1 MNFDEQDYRI
11 WKNENFVIEST
22 ITISLW
28 DEILINDFHEKIN
41 KVLDEIYSRIG
52 LISNNT
58 KSLISISFSNDKNV
72 IDLNNRFR
80 KKKSATNVLTFPSNY
95 KINNTL
101 FIGDII
107 FSIETISREAKRDN
121 KSINNHLIHL
131 FIHGVLHLLGYD
143 HRTEE
148 EAKKMENLEIQILE
162 KLKIDNPYKWIN
174 YIRNIKIKAMKINL
188 PSFFK
193 KTKDITD
200 KNLDQELEQFV
211 AKRINAD
218 DSNGKALSHENE
230 LLKNLAGLRGITA
243 SDVMVPRVDIVSVA
257 MSDDF
262 DKIVKQLIK
271 TNHSR
276 VPVRNES
283 LDDIVGILHIK
294 DVLANLFLKEKQD
307 FKTLLKKPIF
317 VSPSISLLD
326 LLYEMRV
333 KRRHLA
339 LVVDEYGGTDGLVTI
354 EDLVEELVG
363 DIEDEHDLSSE
374 CRLEKMKDGSI
385 IVEARI
391 TVDLLEGLLSSIR
404 KEDLNDE
411 IETLG
416 GFIISITGRVPVKGE
431 VIRYSPSGLKFE
443 ILEADPRK
451 VILVKI
457 IGLKNSSTLKRLTL

>member
-1 MNFDEQDYRI
+1 
-11 WKNENFVIEST
+11 
-22 ITISLW
+22 
-28 DEILINDFHEKIN
+28 
-41 KVLDEIYSRIG
+41 
-52 LISNNT
+52 
-58 KSLISISFSNDKNV
+58 
-72 IDLNNRFR
+72 
-80 KKKSATNVLTFPSNY
+80 
-95 KINNTL
+95 
-101 FIGDII
+101 
-107 FSIETISREAKRDN
+107 
-121 KSINNHLIHL
+121 
-131 FIHGVLHLLGYD
+131 
-143 HRTEE
+143 
-148 EAKKMENLEIQILE
+148 
-162 KLKIDNPYKWIN
+162 
-174 YIRNIKIKAMKINL
+174 MKINF
-188 PSFFK
+188 PGFFK
-193 KTKDITD
+193 KTKYITN

-218 DSNGKALSHENE
+218 DSNGKPLSHENE

-257 MSDDF
+257 MSDNF
-262 DKIVKQLIK
+262 DEIVKQLIK

-283 LDDIVGILHIK
+283 LDDIVGIIHIK

-307 FKTLLKKPIF
+307 IKTLLKKPIF

-333 KRRHLA
+333 KKRHLA
-339 LVVDEYGGTDGLVTI
+339 LVVDEYGGIDGLVTI

-363 DIEDEHDLSSE
+363 EIEDEHDLSSE
-374 CRLEKMKDGSI
+374 CRLEKMQDGSI

-391 TVDLLEGLLSSIR
+391 TVDLLDGFLSSI
-404 KEDLNDE
+404 KTEDLNDE

-431 VIRYSPSGLKFE
+431 VISYSPSSLKFE

-457 IGLKNSSTLKRLTL
+457 IGLNTYHLLKD

>member
-1 MNFDEQDYRI
+1 M
-11 WKNENFVIEST
+11 K
-22 ITISLW
+22 
-28 DEILINDFHEKIN
+28 
-41 KVLDEIYSRIG
+41 
-52 LISNNT
+52 
-58 KSLISISFSNDKNV
+58 ISF
-72 IDLNNRFR
+72 
-80 KKKSATNVLTFPSNY
+80 
-95 KINNTL
+95 
-101 FIGDII
+101 
-107 FSIETISREAKRDN
+107 
-121 KSINNHLIHL
+121 
-131 FIHGVLHLLGYD
+131 
-143 HRTEE
+143 
-148 EAKKMENLEIQILE
+148 
-162 KLKIDNPYKWIN
+162 
-174 YIRNIKIKAMKINL
+174 

-193 KTKDITD
+193 KTKSNNKD
-200 KNLDQELEQFV
+200 KNLDKELEQFV

-218 DSNGKALSHENE
+218 DSNGKKLSHENE
-230 LLKNLAGLRGITA
+230 LLKNLAGLKGITA
-243 SDVMVPRVDIVSVA
+243 SDVMVPRIDIVSVA

-262 DKIVKQLIK
+262 DEIVKQLIK

-276 VPVRNES
+276 VPVRSES

-307 FKTLLKKPIF
+307 ITTLLKKPIF

-339 LVVDEYGGTDGLVTI
+339 LVVDEYGGIDGLVTI

-374 CRLEKMKDGSI
+374 CRLEKVEDGSI

-391 TVDLLEGLLSSIR
+391 TIDLLEGFISSIR

-411 IETLG
+411 IDTLG
-416 GFIISITGRVPVKGE
+416 GFIISIAGRVPVKSE
-431 VIRYSPSGLKFE
+431 VISYSPSGLKFE

-457 IGLKNSSTLKRLTL
+457 IGLNNMTSLDKFNL

>member
-1 MNFDEQDYRI
+1 
-11 WKNENFVIEST
+11 
-22 ITISLW
+22 
-28 DEILINDFHEKIN
+28 
-41 KVLDEIYSRIG
+41 
-52 LISNNT
+52 
-58 KSLISISFSNDKNV
+58 
-72 IDLNNRFR
+72 
-80 KKKSATNVLTFPSNY
+80 
-95 KINNTL
+95 
-101 FIGDII
+101 
-107 FSIETISREAKRDN
+107 
-121 KSINNHLIHL
+121 
-131 FIHGVLHLLGYD
+131 
-143 HRTEE
+143 
-148 EAKKMENLEIQILE
+148 
-162 KLKIDNPYKWIN
+162 
-174 YIRNIKIKAMKINL
+174 MKINL

-218 DSNGKALSHENE
+218 DSNGKSLSHENE

-262 DKIVKQLIK
+262 DEIVKQLIK

-283 LDDIVGILHIK
+283 LDDIAGILHIK
-294 DVLANLFLKEKQD
+294 DVLANLFLKEKQEIR
-307 FKTLLKKPIF
+307 TLLKKPIF

-333 KRRHLA
+333 KKRHLA
-339 LVVDEYGGTDGLVTI
+339 LVVDEYGGIDGLVTI

-363 DIEDEHDLSSE
+363 EIEDEHDLSSE
-374 CRLEKMKDGSI
+374 CRLDKMQDGSI
-385 IVEARI
+385 VVEARI
-391 TVDLLEGLLSSIR
+391 TVDLLDGFLSSIR

-416 GFIISITGRVPVKGE
+416 GFIISIAGRVPVKGE
-431 VIRYSPSGLKFE
+431 VISYSPSNLKFE

-457 IGLKNSSTLKRLTL
+457 MGLKT

>member
-1 MNFDEQDYRI
+1 M
-11 WKNENFVIEST
+11 K
-22 ITISLW
+22 
-28 DEILINDFHEKIN
+28 
-41 KVLDEIYSRIG
+41 
-52 LISNNT
+52 
-58 KSLISISFSNDKNV
+58 ISF
-72 IDLNNRFR
+72 
-80 KKKSATNVLTFPSNY
+80 
-95 KINNTL
+95 
-101 FIGDII
+101 
-107 FSIETISREAKRDN
+107 
-121 KSINNHLIHL
+121 
-131 FIHGVLHLLGYD
+131 
-143 HRTEE
+143 
-148 EAKKMENLEIQILE
+148 
-162 KLKIDNPYKWIN
+162 
-174 YIRNIKIKAMKINL
+174 

-193 KTKDITD
+193 KTKNNNID
-200 KNLDQELEQFV
+200 KNLDKELEQFV

-218 DSNGKALSHENE
+218 GSNGKELSHENE

-243 SDVMVPRVDIVSVA
+243 SDVMVPRIDIVSVA

-262 DKIVKQLIK
+262 NEIVKQLIK

-307 FKTLLKKPIF
+307 IKALLKKPIF

-339 LVVDEYGGTDGLVTI
+339 LVVDEYGGIDGLVTI

-363 DIEDEHDLSSE
+363 EIEDEHDLSSE
-374 CRLEKMKDGSI
+374 CRLEKVEDGSM

-391 TVDLLEGLLSSIR
+391 TIDLIEGLISSIR
-404 KEDLNDE
+404 SEDLNNE
-411 IETLG
+411 IDTLG
-416 GFIISITGRVPVKGE
+416 GFIISIAGRVPVKGE

-457 IGLKNSSTLKRLTL
+457 IGLNHRTSPHKLKL

>member
-1 MNFDEQDYRI
+1 M
-11 WKNENFVIEST
+11 K
-22 ITISLW
+22 ISLP
-28 DEILINDFHEKIN
+28 D
-41 KVLDEIYSRIG
+41 
-52 LISNNT
+52 
-58 KSLISISFSNDKNV
+58 
-72 IDLNNRFR
+72 
-80 KKKSATNVLTFPSNY
+80 
-95 KINNTL
+95 
-101 FIGDII
+101 
-107 FSIETISREAKRDN
+107 
-121 KSINNHLIHL
+121 
-131 FIHGVLHLLGYD
+131 
-143 HRTEE
+143 
-148 EAKKMENLEIQILE
+148 
-162 KLKIDNPYKWIN
+162 
-174 YIRNIKIKAMKINL
+174 
-188 PSFFK
+188 FFK
-193 KTKDITD
+193 KTKYQNIE
-200 KNLDQELEQFV
+200 KNLDKELEQFV
-211 AKRINAD
+211 AKRINAED
-218 DSNGKALSHENE
+218 ANGKTLSHENE

-243 SDVMVPRVDIVSVA
+243 SDVMVPRVDIISVA

-262 DKIVKQLIK
+262 NQIVKQLIK

-307 FKTLLKKPIF
+307 IKTLLKKPIF

-339 LVVDEYGGTDGLVTI
+339 LVVDEYGGIDGLVTI

-363 DIEDEHDLSSE
+363 EIEDEHDLSSE
-374 CRLEKMKDGSI
+374 CRLEKMQDGSI

-391 TVDLLEGLLSSIR
+391 VIDLLDGFVSSIK

-416 GFIISITGRVPVKGE
+416 GFIISIAGRVPVKGE

-457 IGLKNSSTLKRLTL
+457 RGLKNIKSFNQLKL

>member
-1 MNFDEQDYRI
+1 
-11 WKNENFVIEST
+11 
-22 ITISLW
+22 
-28 DEILINDFHEKIN
+28 
-41 KVLDEIYSRIG
+41 
-52 LISNNT
+52 
-58 KSLISISFSNDKNV
+58 
-72 IDLNNRFR
+72 
-80 KKKSATNVLTFPSNY
+80 
-95 KINNTL
+95 
-101 FIGDII
+101 
-107 FSIETISREAKRDN
+107 
-121 KSINNHLIHL
+121 
-131 FIHGVLHLLGYD
+131 
-143 HRTEE
+143 
-148 EAKKMENLEIQILE
+148 
-162 KLKIDNPYKWIN
+162 
-174 YIRNIKIKAMKINL
+174 MKINF

-193 KTKDITD
+193 KTKYITN

-218 DSNGKALSHENE
+218 DSNGKPLSHENE

-257 MSDDF
+257 MSDNF
-262 DKIVKQLIK
+262 DEIVKQLIK

-307 FKTLLKKPIF
+307 IKTLLKKPIF

-333 KRRHLA
+333 KKRHLA
-339 LVVDEYGGTDGLVTI
+339 LVVDEYGGIDGLVTI

-363 DIEDEHDLSSE
+363 EIEDEHDLSSE
-374 CRLEKMKDGSI
+374 CRLEKMQDGSI

-391 TVDLLEGLLSSIR
+391 TVDLLDGFLSSIR
-404 KEDLNDE
+404 KEDLNNE

-416 GFIISITGRVPVKGE
+416 GFIISIAGRVPVKGE
-431 VIRYSPSGLKFE
+431 VISYSPSSLKFE

-457 IGLKNSSTLKRLTL
+457 IGLNTYHLLKD

>member
-1 MNFDEQDYRI
+1 
-11 WKNENFVIEST
+11 
-22 ITISLW
+22 
-28 DEILINDFHEKIN
+28 
-41 KVLDEIYSRIG
+41 
-52 LISNNT
+52 
-58 KSLISISFSNDKNV
+58 
-72 IDLNNRFR
+72 
-80 KKKSATNVLTFPSNY
+80 
-95 KINNTL
+95 
-101 FIGDII
+101 
-107 FSIETISREAKRDN
+107 
-121 KSINNHLIHL
+121 
-131 FIHGVLHLLGYD
+131 
-143 HRTEE
+143 
-148 EAKKMENLEIQILE
+148 
-162 KLKIDNPYKWIN
+162 
-174 YIRNIKIKAMKINL
+174 MKISL

-193 KTKDITD
+193 KINSNILN

-218 DSNGKALSHENE
+218 DSNGKKLSHENE

-262 DKIVKQLIK
+262 DEIVKQLIK

-294 DVLANLFLKEKQD
+294 DVLANLFLKEKQNI
-307 FKTLLKKPIF
+307 KSLLKKPIF

-326 LLYEMRV
+326 LLYEMRI

-339 LVVDEYGGTDGLVTI
+339 LIVDEYGGIDGLVTI

-363 DIEDEHDLSSE
+363 EIEDEHDLSLE
-374 CRLEKMKDGSI
+374 CRLEKMEDGSI

-391 TVDLLEGLLSSIR
+391 IIDLVEGFIQSIR
-404 KEDLNDE
+404 KEDLNEE

-416 GFIISITGRVPVKGE
+416 GFIVSIAGRVPVKGE
-431 VIRYSPSGLKFE
+431 VIKYSPSGLKFE

-451 VILVKI
+451 VILVKLT
-457 IGLKNSSTLKRLTL
+457 GLNNMSYLNKLEL

>member
-1 MNFDEQDYRI
+1 M
-11 WKNENFVIEST
+11 K
-22 ITISLW
+22 
-28 DEILINDFHEKIN
+28 
-41 KVLDEIYSRIG
+41 
-52 LISNNT
+52 
-58 KSLISISFSNDKNV
+58 ISF
-72 IDLNNRFR
+72 
-80 KKKSATNVLTFPSNY
+80 
-95 KINNTL
+95 
-101 FIGDII
+101 
-107 FSIETISREAKRDN
+107 
-121 KSINNHLIHL
+121 
-131 FIHGVLHLLGYD
+131 
-143 HRTEE
+143 
-148 EAKKMENLEIQILE
+148 
-162 KLKIDNPYKWIN
+162 
-174 YIRNIKIKAMKINL
+174 

-193 KTKDITD
+193 KTKNNNRD
-200 KNLDQELEQFV
+200 KNLDKELEQFV

-218 DSNGKALSHENE
+218 DSNGKKLSHENE

-243 SDVMVPRVDIVSVA
+243 SDVMVPRIDIVSVA

-262 DKIVKQLIK
+262 NEIVKQLIK

-307 FKTLLKKPIF
+307 IKALLKKPIF

-339 LVVDEYGGTDGLVTI
+339 LVVDEYGGIDGLVTI

-363 DIEDEHDLSSE
+363 EIEDEHDLSSV
-374 CRLEKMKDGSI
+374 CRLEKVKDGSI

-391 TVDLLEGLLSSIR
+391 TIDLIEGLISSIR
-404 KEDLNDE
+404 SEDLNNE
-411 IETLG
+411 IDTLG
-416 GFIISITGRVPVKGE
+416 GFIISIAGRVPVKGE

-457 IGLKNSSTLKRLTL
+457 IGLNNMTSSNKLKL

>member
-1 MNFDEQDYRI
+1 
-11 WKNENFVIEST
+11 
-22 ITISLW
+22 
-28 DEILINDFHEKIN
+28 
-41 KVLDEIYSRIG
+41 
-52 LISNNT
+52 
-58 KSLISISFSNDKNV
+58 
-72 IDLNNRFR
+72 
-80 KKKSATNVLTFPSNY
+80 
-95 KINNTL
+95 
-101 FIGDII
+101 
-107 FSIETISREAKRDN
+107 
-121 KSINNHLIHL
+121 
-131 FIHGVLHLLGYD
+131 
-143 HRTEE
+143 
-148 EAKKMENLEIQILE
+148 
-162 KLKIDNPYKWIN
+162 
-174 YIRNIKIKAMKINL
+174 MKISL

-193 KTKDITD
+193 KINSNILN

-218 DSNGKALSHENE
+218 DSNGKKLSHENE

-262 DKIVKQLIK
+262 DEIVKQLIK

-294 DVLANLFLKEKQD
+294 DVLANLFLKEKQNI
-307 FKTLLKKPIF
+307 KSLLKKPIF

-326 LLYEMRV
+326 LLYEMRI

-339 LVVDEYGGTDGLVTI
+339 LIVDEYGGIDGLVTI

-363 DIEDEHDLSSE
+363 EIEDEHDLSSE
-374 CRLEKMKDGSI
+374 CRLEKMEDGSI

-391 TVDLLEGLLSSIR
+391 IIDLVEGFIQSIR
-404 KEDLNDE
+404 KEDLNEE

-416 GFIISITGRVPVKGE
+416 GFIVSIAGRVPVKGE
-431 VIRYSPSGLKFE
+431 VIKYSPSGLKFE

-451 VILVKI
+451 VILVKLT
-457 IGLKNSSTLKRLTL
+457 GLNNMTYLNKL

>member
-1 MNFDEQDYRI
+1 M
-11 WKNENFVIEST
+11 K
-22 ITISLW
+22 ISLP
-28 DEILINDFHEKIN
+28 N
-41 KVLDEIYSRIG
+41 
-52 LISNNT
+52 
-58 KSLISISFSNDKNV
+58 
-72 IDLNNRFR
+72 
-80 KKKSATNVLTFPSNY
+80 
-95 KINNTL
+95 
-101 FIGDII
+101 
-107 FSIETISREAKRDN
+107 
-121 KSINNHLIHL
+121 
-131 FIHGVLHLLGYD
+131 
-143 HRTEE
+143 
-148 EAKKMENLEIQILE
+148 
-162 KLKIDNPYKWIN
+162 
-174 YIRNIKIKAMKINL
+174 
-188 PSFFK
+188 FFK
-193 KTKDITD
+193 KTKYQNVE
-200 KNLDQELEQFV
+200 KNLDKELEQFV

-218 DSNGKALSHENE
+218 DSNGKTLSHENE

-243 SDVMVPRVDIVSVA
+243 SDVMVPRVDIISVA

-262 DKIVKQLIK
+262 NQIVKQLIK

-307 FKTLLKKPIF
+307 IKTLLKKPIF

-339 LVVDEYGGTDGLVTI
+339 LVVDEYGGIDGLVTI

-363 DIEDEHDLSSE
+363 EIEDEHDLSSE
-374 CRLEKMKDGSI
+374 CRLEKMQDGSI

-391 TVDLLEGLLSSIR
+391 VIDLLDGFVSSIK

-416 GFIISITGRVPVKGE
+416 GFIISIAGRVPVKGE
-431 VIRYSPSGLKFE
+431 VIRYYPSGLKFE

-457 IGLKNSSTLKRLTL
+457 RGLKNIKSFNQLKL

>member
-1 MNFDEQDYRI
+1 
-11 WKNENFVIEST
+11 
-22 ITISLW
+22 
-28 DEILINDFHEKIN
+28 
-41 KVLDEIYSRIG
+41 
-52 LISNNT
+52 
-58 KSLISISFSNDKNV
+58 
-72 IDLNNRFR
+72 
-80 KKKSATNVLTFPSNY
+80 
-95 KINNTL
+95 
-101 FIGDII
+101 
-107 FSIETISREAKRDN
+107 
-121 KSINNHLIHL
+121 
-131 FIHGVLHLLGYD
+131 
-143 HRTEE
+143 
-148 EAKKMENLEIQILE
+148 
-162 KLKIDNPYKWIN
+162 
-174 YIRNIKIKAMKINL
+174 MKINF

-193 KTKDITD
+193 KIKSNNVN

-218 DSNGKALSHENE
+218 DSNGKTLSHENE

-262 DKIVKQLIK
+262 DEIVKQLIK

-283 LDDIVGILHIK
+283 LDDIIGILHIK

-307 FKTLLKKPIF
+307 IKSILNKPIF

-363 DIEDEHDLSSE
+363 EIEDEHDLSLE
-374 CRLEKMKDGSI
+374 CRLEKMNDGSV

-391 TVDLLEGLLSSIR
+391 IIDLL
-404 KEDLNDE
+404 D
-411 IETLG
+411 G
-416 GFIISITGRVPVKGE
+416 GESFPRFIS
-431 VIRYSPSGLKFE
+431 
-443 ILEADPRK
+443 DPKALINQK
-451 VILVKI
+451 VS
-457 IGLKNSSTLKRLTL
+457 IGLSFKSTYPST